1 MSTVCH
7 MKQPIAGVTPPE
19 LREATIMTV
28 WPSLAATA
36 PGRFLGRLYA
46 IDWGVPPFTVG
57 HLIALASIPLVV
69 GLYFGRFVVELL
81 RATPV
86 VGKFMILPAG
96 AHRYVLTNRRVVVRA
111 GLVPGDQRWVALNR
125 FDSITIDARP
135 GQAFYRAGDLVF
147 RLGAIETFRL
157 AGVVRPDTFRH
168 TCLEARQGYL
178 GAEQALAS

>member
-1 MSTVCH
+1 

-19 LREATIMTV
+19 LREATVMTV

-36 PGRFLGRLYA
+36 TGRFLGRLYE
-46 IDWGVPPFTVG
+46 IELGVPPLTVG
-57 HLIALASIPLVV
+57 HLIAVASIPLVV
-69 GLYFGRFVVELL
+69 VLYFGRFISELM

-86 VGKFMILPAG
+86 VGKLLILPPG
-96 AHRYVLTNRRVVVRA
+96 AQRYVLTNRRVVVRA
-111 GLVPGDQRWVALNR
+111 GLTREDQRWVALNR
-125 FDSITIDARP
+125 FDSITIDVRP

-157 AGVVRPDTFRH
+157 SGVVRPDTFRH

-178 GAEQALAS
+178 GAEQSSDR

>member
-1 MSTVCH
+1 

-19 LREATIMTV
+19 LREATVMTV

-36 PGRFLGRLYA
+36 MGRFLGRLYA
-46 IDWGVPPFTVG
+46 IEMGVPPLTVG
-57 HLIALASIPLVV
+57 HLIAIASIPLVV
-69 GLYFGRFVVELL
+69 GLYFGRFGVELL
-81 RATPV
+81 RAIPV
-86 VGKFMILPAG
+86 VGKFMILPGG
-96 AHRYVLTNRRVVVRA
+96 AQRYVLTNRRVVVRA

-125 FDSITIDARP
+125 FDSIAIDVRP

-168 TCLEARQGYL
+168 TCLEARQGYQ
-178 GAEQALAS
+178 GAEQSHAR